1 MIKNKLFAEV
11 AGWYGAAAIMV
22 AYLLV
27 SFGLVTGEGYAFQI
41 LNVTG
46 AVGLIIIAIH
56 KNVNQSVVLNVFWL
70 IIGIAAIAKMYF
82 GLNPTL

>member
-1 MIKNKLFAEV
+1 MMKNKLFAEV
-11 AGWYGAAAIMV
+11 AGWYGAIAIIT

-41 LNVTG
+41 LNITG

-56 KNVNQSVVLNVFWL
+56 KNVKQSVFLNIFWL
-70 IIGIAAIAKMYF
+70 IIGVAAIAKMYF
-82 GLNPTL
+82 G